1 MTSVSLNPASVP
13 ILPSGAVAEPVVV
26 AKPEN
31 EASSCEHL
39 FLSESKKFFC
49 LFLNALRKR
58 TSDAQI
64 KREINSI
71 KHRCLTILKKDIYG
85 PKGRELQWSRGTLA
99 KSQAYT
105 EWSTK
110 EEEDRQKRTMKLFKE
125 AMYEAL
131 LLFPDADKVHREVCL
146 QIAQKRK
153 AEITDAKGKIAITSK
168 FSLYN
173 SDTAETIKGVIE
185 TRQYGKRI
193 LSSLEKRNEPI
204 PVNLHKE
211 RVTFTTPEGRSI
223 NSVQLRSGSF
233 DFPDIKIEEQPLDTE
248 GFVLDPA
255 DKALLDRSMREFV
268 KKFADR
274 THIGPLRKLLLCLTV
289 YKKGLS
295 GAKAQKC
302 QKYIDR
308 FTSRLKKA
316 EKDAQIIA
324 ANAECVTQL
333 FRKAHQD
340 LEKGKK
346 LGMEL
351 PEAVREVFA
360 QDEILG
366 KENWGMISLQTPVNI
381 VGGEGWLNR
390 TILRLAR
397 STRAPNWV
405 RKICRMLADKDLSEL
420 DPIYREMRGY
430 KEAAKR
436 SSSFVKEALYFN
448 LPTNFFGTRFR
459 FSMGRFSWYTKLN
472 QRFVIGKVD
481 TLRLEKI
488 NDKTSR
494 SIERVHALSLR
505 AVKLLSEAI
514 EKEADEGKR
523 TALLRHRT
531 SISSLA
537 GQIFEVYKGK
547 ISLRGAPK
555 WKAQYEVLGR
565 LTILM
570 QLLNFNTT
578 GHCRSGNNRTAAW
591 LAKSHQVACA
601 IGASSTGSID
611 SIAKM
616 AGRLGREKKDHWSLE
631 TYFQCYKNSLTLQQ
645 ANKGTRGTKL
655 KVYEVKD
662 KTLQRTL
669 FRGAF
674 DLAGRYEQD
683 ELEKASIRRK
693 TVRASS

>member
-1 MTSVSLNPASVP
+1 MATLSLNPASITV
-13 ILPSGAVAEPVVV
+13 LPPAAVAEPVVT
-26 AKPEN
+26 AKQES
-31 EASSCEHL
+31 EKSYCEHL

-49 LFLNALRKR
+49 IFLNALRKR
-58 TSDAQI
+58 TPDAQI

-85 PKGRELQWSRGTLA
+85 PKARELLWSRGA
-99 KSQAYT
+99 VEKSKAHA
-105 EWSTK
+105 EWSTQ

-125 AMYEAL
+125 AMYEVL

-146 QIAQKRK
+146 QIAEKRK
-153 AEITDAKGKIAITSK
+153 AEITDTKGKIAITSK
-168 FSLYN
+168 FSLFN
-173 SDTAETIKGVIE
+173 PETPEAIKGVIE
-185 TRQYGKRI
+185 TRQYGKKI
-193 LSSLEKRNEPI
+193 LSSLEKRKEPI

-223 NSVQLRSGSF
+223 SSVQLRSGSF
-233 DFPDIKIEEQPLDTE
+233 DFPDIKIEENPLDSDS
-248 GFVLDPA
+248 FILNPV
-255 DKALLDRSMREFV
+255 DKELLDKDMTRFI

-274 THIGPLRKLLLCLTV
+274 TQVHTLRKLVLSLIV
-289 YKKGLS
+289 YKKNLN
-295 GAKAQKC
+295 GAKAQQC
-302 QKYIDR
+302 QKHIDH
-308 FTSRLKKA
+308 FALRLAKM
-316 EKDAQIIA
+316 EKDQQIIR
-324 ANAECVTQL
+324 ANSECITGL
-333 FRKAHQD
+333 FHKVHHD

-351 PEAVREVFA
+351 PEAVRDVFA
-360 QDEILG
+360 QDEVLG

-390 TILRLAR
+390 TILHFAK
-397 STRAPNWV
+397 SSSIPWI

-430 KEAAKR
+430 KEAAKKT
-436 SSSFVKEALYFN
+436 SGFVKEALYFN

-459 FSMGRFSWYTKLN
+459 FGLGLFKWYARLN
-472 QRFVIGKVD
+472 KRFVIGKVD
-481 TLRLEKI
+481 TLRLDKI
-488 NDKTSR
+488 NNETSH
-494 SIERVHALSLR
+494 SIKRVHALSMR
-505 AVKLLSEAI
+505 AVRLLSEAI
-514 EKEADEGKR
+514 AKETDEGKR
-523 TALLRHRT
+523 ATLLRHRT
-531 SISSLA
+531 SITSLS
-537 GQIFEVYKGK
+537 GQIFEIHKGN
-547 ISLRGAPK
+547 ISLRIAPK

-601 IGASSTGSID
+601 LAASSTGGID
-611 SIAKM
+611 SIATM
-616 AGRLGREKKDHWSLE
+616 AGKLAQRETDHWSLE
-631 TYFQCYKNSLTLQQ
+631 TYFECYKNSLTLQQ

-655 KVYEVKD
+655 KIYEVKN

-674 DLAGRYEQD
+674 DLAGRYEEE
-683 ELEKASIRRK
+683 ELRKAAHRK
-693 TVRASS
+693 QAVKAAS